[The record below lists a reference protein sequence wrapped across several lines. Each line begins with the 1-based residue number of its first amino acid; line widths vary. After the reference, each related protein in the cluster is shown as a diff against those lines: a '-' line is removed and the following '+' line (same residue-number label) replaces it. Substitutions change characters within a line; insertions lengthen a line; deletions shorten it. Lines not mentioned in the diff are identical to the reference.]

1 MVKYFW
7 EELVFTLKERLM
19 VVQRF
24 ALPLILLVLGSL
36 KFLELVD

>member
-7 EELVFTLKERLM
+7 EELVFTLQERLM

-24 ALPLILLVLGSL
+24 ALTLILLVLGSL